1 VHPAME
7 ESMDPP
13 SFTKLI
19 LQQTLQIE
27 DGFDQIHKIMEEKAD
42 RIEQKL
48 IKYENEN
55 EQEENKMDYFN

>member
-1 VHPAME
+1 ME